1 MKRKRKAKQK
11 RKALPSSALI
21 ILLTPE
27 AVSIAQAAIHRFA
40 QPLERV
46 TSQGHKLAL
55 AIEGVKQV
63 SAKLEAM
70 RTAAEQLRWTTFDAN
85 EKAIL
90 VAAVQLYSLDLSALP
105 ASQERTWGLD
115 QCRQI
120 IASFAPDQSNAQAE
134 GEKRP

>member
-1 MKRKRKAKQK
+1 MRRKQK
-11 RKALPSSALI
+11 RKQKQNPFPSSPLI

-27 AVSIAQAAIHRFA
+27 AIKIAQAAIERFA

-46 TSQGHKLAL
+46 TSQGKKLTIAV
-55 AIEGVKQV
+55 EGVKQV

-70 RTAAEQLRWTTFDAN
+70 SAAAEHLRWTTFDAN

-105 ASQERTWGLD
+105 ASPQRTWELD

-120 IASFAPDQSNAQAE
+120 AVSFAPDQTNKEMKGENA
-134 GEKRP
+134 P